1 MLRMTSKGR
10 RRARVGTQ
18 PVNVGIMGG
27 VEARMELKDFIRD
40 IPDFPKPGIIFKDI
54 TPLLRDPAAFR
65 EAVHRD
71 WPNPSRVEALT
82 PL

>member
-1 MLRMTSKGR
+1 MAMG
-10 RRARVGTQ
+10 RVGTQ

-54 TPLLRDPAAFR
+54 TPLLRDPEAFR
-65 EAVHRD
+65 EAVHQHGRA
-71 WPNPSRVEALT
+71 PQGSKH
-82 PL
+82 